1 MIRPANFSESWA
13 PRGKPRCDGFG
24 HESCFLPTGEEKIM
38 LLTIGLIL
46 LVLWGL
52 GLFAFHVT
60 GGLIHI
66 LVVLALISFIF
77 HVVRGRRIA

>member
-1 MIRPANFSESWA
+1 
-13 PRGKPRCDGFG
+13 
-24 HESCFLPTGEEKIM
+24 M

-52 GLFAFHVT
+52 GLIAFHVT

-77 HVVRGRRIA
+77 HVVRGPRRIA